1 MTELDV
7 IDKKIRE
14 HELSMSSAITRGNC
28 KDFGEYQRICGVIH
42 GLNLAK
48 TDLQDLR
55 TKLEKQDND
64 D

>member
-28 KDFGEYQRICGVIH
+28 KDFGEYQRVCGVIH
-42 GLNLAK
+42 GLNLVRQ
-48 TDLQDLR
+48 DIQDLR
-55 TKLEKQDND
+55 KHMEHADE
-64 D
+64 